1 MERSRA
7 DLARTVDAL
16 AAAHRATITESRTEL
31 ALYQLDGLGARDVV
45 ACLEPAGFTLS
56 RLADEGSDL
65 RIEQLDN
72 DTAGIELVAKKPIT
86 PDSVFP
92 VLTTTGFLE
101 VLKRAPVEPVLWVH
115 GLDRCI
121 EAATICYLP
130 WGIEHVFDPD
140 EPTAD
145 PSRVVRVLGNAEP
158 VQKIGRWLL
167 RDAETDLSGAFLAAW
182 RSHAATALARAL
194 AQEIEPDGMLLFRG
208 PPPTRFRCIGVDR
221 LVIPAFNQLQQVA
234 AWVYENPRELENR
247 HALVAAEVAR
257 TALRDGDITDLGSV
271 MSGAL
276 EGARIAYG
284 FGVSQV
290 SRDALKSLSDLRK
303 AVSDETTKLADAT
316 RTLAAAVMTS
326 AVGNVGLVIARLT
339 LGEGSKFVASAAGV
353 IGLVLAIYVAV
364 VIWSGWHFLTIQ
376 QDLREDWRE
385 RLYRF
390 LADDEYE
397 RMVTTPVAKAE
408 TGYKKSAIASGVIAI
423 LMLAAV
429 LIIII

>member
-7 DLARTVDAL
+7 DLARAIDAL
-16 AAAHRATITESRTEL
+16 AATHRATVTESRTEL

-45 ACLEPAGFTLS
+45 ARLEPAGFTLS

-65 RIEQLDN
+65 RIDQLD
-72 DTAGIELVAKKPIT
+72 DDSAGIELVATKPIA

-92 VLTTTGFLE
+92 VLTATGFLAA
-101 VLKRAPVEPVLWVH
+101 LKRAPAESVLWVQ

-121 EAATICYLP
+121 EATTVCYLP
-130 WGIEHVFDPD
+130 WGTEHPFVVD
-140 EPTAD
+140 EPPAD
-145 PSRVVRVLGNAEP
+145 PSRVVRVLGNVEP
-158 VQKIGRWLL
+158 VQQIGRWLL
-167 RDAETDLSGAFLAAW
+167 RDADADLSGGFLSGW
-182 RSHAATALARAL
+182 RTHAATALTRAL
-194 AQEIEPDGMLLFRG
+194 AQEIEPDEKLLFRG
-208 PPPTRFRCIGVDR
+208 PPPTRFRSSGADR
-221 LVIPAFNQLQQVA
+221 LEVPVLNQLQRVA
-234 AWVYENPRELENR
+234 GWVYENPRELENR
-247 HALVAAEVAR
+247 HGLVAAEVAR

-271 MSGAL
+271 MFGAL

-284 FGVSQV
+284 FGISQQ

-316 RTLAAAVMTS
+316 RSLAAAVMTS

-339 LGEGSKFVASAAGV
+339 LGKDSKFVASAAGV

-376 QDLREDWRE
+376 QDLRRDWRE

-390 LADDEYE
+390 LADNEYE
-397 RMVTTPVAKAE
+397 RMVTTPVEKAE
-408 TGYKKSAIASGVIAI
+408 MGYKKSAIVSGAIAI
-423 LMLAAV
+423 LMLVAV
-429 LIIII
+429 LIIVF